1 MPHTK
6 PTHDFAPSQP
16 LTPRLTGTLPLP
28 IPSASRGTRLNRTA
42 WSSSPTV
49 LIVDDHEDSR
59 TVGRLVL
66 ESRGFHVIEA
76 ANGTEGL
83 HKALTE
89 HPSVV
94 LLDIVLP
101 GLDGWEIARRIRA
114 DAAMCNTVIIAVTA
128 LAGIEDR
135 HRSYMAG
142 CDSVLTKPVPPSTM
156 LAVINQ
162 YVSAHLVPESVR
174 ARVYADVAPAP

>member
-1 MPHTK
+1 MSHIK
-6 PTHDFAPSQP
+6 QTHKLSHA
-16 LTPRLTGTLPLP
+16 LTTRLTGTLP
-28 IPSASRGTRLNRTA
+28 SASRANRLNRTA

-49 LIVDDHEDSR
+49 LIIDDHEDSR

-76 ANGTEGL
+76 STGTEGL
-83 HKALTE
+83 QKALSE
-89 HPSVV
+89 RPSVV

-101 GLDGWEIARRIRA
+101 GLDGWEIARRLRA
-114 DAAMCNTVIIAVTA
+114 DASTCNTIIIAVSA

-135 HRSYMAG
+135 NRSYMAG

-162 YVSAHLVPESVR
+162 YVSAHLVPETVV
-174 ARVYADVAPAP
+174 ARVFADVAPAP

>member
-6 PTHDFAPSQP
+6 QTHDFAPP
-16 LTPRLTGTLPLP
+16 LTPRLTGTLP
-28 IPSASRGTRLNRTA
+28 SALRATRLNRTA
-42 WSSSPTV
+42 WSSAPTV

-76 ANGTEGL
+76 ATGNEGL

-89 HPSVV
+89 RPSVV

-101 GLDGWEIARRIRA
+101 GIDGWEIARRIRA
-114 DAAMCNTVIIAVTA
+114 DA
-128 LAGIEDR
+128 
-135 HRSYMAG
+135 
-142 CDSVLTKPVPPSTM
+142 ST
-156 LAVINQ
+156 
-162 YVSAHLVPESVR
+162 
-174 ARVYADVAPAP
+174 

>member
-1 MPHTK
+1 MPHIK
-6 PTHDFAPSQP
+6 QTHDFVPP
-16 LTPRLTGTLPLP
+16 LTQRLSGTLPLP
-28 IPSASRGTRLNRTA
+28 SASRTTRLSRTA
-42 WSSSPTV
+42 WSSAPTV

-66 ESRGFHVIEA
+66 ESRGFNVIEA
-76 ANGTEGL
+76 ATGTEGL
-83 HKALTE
+83 EKALTE
-89 HPSVV
+89 RPSVV

-114 DAAMCNTVIIAVTA
+114 DASTCNTIIIAVTA

-162 YVSAHLVPESVR
+162 YVSAHLVPETVV
-174 ARVYADVAPAP
+174 ARVYADAAPAP

>member
-1 MPHTK
+1 MPHIN
-6 PTHDFAPSQP
+6 PVHEFLPP
-16 LTPRLTGTLPLP
+16 LTSRLTGTLP
-28 IPSASRGTRLNRTA
+28 SASRATHLSRTA

-76 ANGTEGL
+76 ATGTEGL

-89 HPSVV
+89 RPSVI

-114 DAAMCNTVIIAVTA
+114 DATTCNTIIIAVTA
-128 LAGIEDR
+128 LAAIEDR

-142 CDSVLTKPVPPSTM
+142 CDSVLTNPVPPSTM

-162 YVSAHLVPESVR
+162 YVSAHLVPGTVI
-174 ARVYADVAPAP
+174 ARQYADVAPAP

>member
-1 MPHTK
+1 
-6 PTHDFAPSQP
+6 
-16 LTPRLTGTLPLP
+16 
-28 IPSASRGTRLNRTA
+28 
-42 WSSSPTV
+42 
-49 LIVDDHEDSR
+49 
-59 TVGRLVL
+59 VL

-76 ANGTEGL
+76 ATGNEGL
-83 HKALTE
+83 QKALTE
-89 HPSVV
+89 RPSVV

-101 GLDGWEIARRIRA
+101 GIDGWEIARRIRA
-114 DAAMCNTVIIAVTA
+114 DASTCNTIIIAVTA

-162 YVSAHLVPESVR
+162 YVSAHLSPETVV

>member
-1 MPHTK
+1 MTHTK
-6 PTHDFAPSQP
+6 PTHDFTQP
-16 LTPRLTGTLPLP
+16 LMSRLTATL
-28 IPSASRGTRLNRTA
+28 PSASRAARLNRTA

-76 ANGTEGL
+76 ADGTEGL
-83 HKALTE
+83 HKALTDR
-89 HPSVV
+89 PSVV

-114 DAAMCNTVIIAVTA
+114 DASTCNTIIIAVTA

-162 YVSAHLVPESVR
+162 YVSAHLVPETVV
-174 ARVYADVAPAP
+174 ARVYADVGPLP

>member
-1 MPHTK
+1 MPA
-6 PTHDFAPSQP
+6 HDFAPPFPQP
-16 LTPRLTGTLPLP
+16 LTSRLTGTLP
-28 IPSASRGTRLNRTA
+28 SASRAMRLSRTA
-42 WSSSPTV
+42 WSQSPTV

-76 ANGTEGL
+76 ATGTEGL

-89 HPSVV
+89 RPSVV

-114 DAAMCNTVIIAVTA
+114 DATTCNMVIIAVTA

-162 YVSAHLVPESVR
+162 YVSAHLVPDSVV
-174 ARVYADVAPAP
+174 ARVFADVAPAP

>member
-1 MPHTK
+1 M
-6 PTHDFAPSQP
+6 
-16 LTPRLTGTLPLP
+16 
-28 IPSASRGTRLNRTA
+28 
-42 WSSSPTV
+42 
-49 LIVDDHEDSR
+49 
-59 TVGRLVL
+59 L

-76 ANGTEGL
+76 ADGTEGL

-89 HPSVV
+89 RPSVV

-101 GLDGWEIARRIRA
+101 GLDGWEIARRLRA
-114 DAAMCNTVIIAVTA
+114 DPSTCNTIIIAVTA

-162 YVSAHLVPESVR
+162 YVSAHLVPETVV
-174 ARVYADVAPAP
+174 ARVYADAAPAP

>member
-6 PTHDFAPSQP
+6 QTHDFAPP
-16 LTPRLTGTLPLP
+16 LTPRLTGTLP
-28 IPSASRGTRLNRTA
+28 SASRATRLNRTA
-42 WSSSPTV
+42 WSSAPTV

-76 ANGTEGL
+76 ATGNEGL
-83 HKALTE
+83 QKALTE
-89 HPSVV
+89 RPSVV

-101 GLDGWEIARRIRA
+101 GIDGWEIARRIRA
-114 DAAMCNTVIIAVTA
+114 DASTCNTIIIAVTA

-162 YVSAHLVPESVR
+162 YVSAHLSPETVV

>member
-1 MPHTK
+1 M
-6 PTHDFAPSQP
+6 
-16 LTPRLTGTLPLP
+16 
-28 IPSASRGTRLNRTA
+28 
-42 WSSSPTV
+42 
-49 LIVDDHEDSR
+49 
-59 TVGRLVL
+59 L

-76 ANGTEGL
+76 ADGTEGL
-83 HKALTE
+83 RKALTE
-89 HPSVV
+89 RPSVV

-114 DAAMCNTVIIAVTA
+114 DAATCNMIIIAVTA
-128 LAGIEDR
+128 LAAIEDR

-162 YVSAHLVPESVR
+162 YVSAHLVPETVI
-174 ARVYADVAPAP
+174 AREYADAAPAP